1 MLCLLFTTKILFSIN
16 FEKLI
21 SYYLYRIFEMI
32 KKIVIPT
39 DGYGL
44 EDHVIKYL
52 ARAFPFA
59 DFYIISIINT
69 FERGV
74 QLTNLLY
81 KEMKESAERAVEHGK
96 ALLEEE
102 GIHNAK
108 TRVLEGLPQKMI
120 VDYANRRDADLIAL
134 RVYSRKATVSA
145 QRMGSTVR
153 GVLRRSSIPVLTLAE
168 DCERFPI
175 RNILFATCG
184 SRKAETAK
192 NFAILLS
199 SVFKADLEVLHVM
212 DGERDEHADRILEN
226 VEWKASFMNVN
237 VKKSIEKGDVVEKIL
252 EHAKNNDLIIM
263 GTGKKFLLWHF
274 VGHVTRAVCT
284 HSPIPV
290 IVVRS
295 IKKRWM
301 KRISHR

>member
-1 MLCLLFTTKILFSIN
+1 
-16 FEKLI
+16 
-21 SYYLYRIFEMI
+21 MI

-44 EDHVIKYL
+44 EDHVIRYL

-59 DFYIISIINT
+59 DFHIISVINT
-69 FERGV
+69 FQRGV

-81 KEMKESAERAVEHGK
+81 KEMKEGAEKAVEHGR
-96 ALLEEE
+96 AILEEE

-108 TRVLEGLPQKMI
+108 TRISEGLPSKMI

-145 QRMGSTVR
+145 QRMGSTVI
-153 GVLRRSSIPVLTLAE
+153 GVLKRSNIPVLTLAE

-175 RNILFATCG
+175 KHILFATDG
-184 SRKAETAK
+184 TRKAETAK

-199 SVFKADLEVLHVM
+199 SVFKANLEVLHVIEDS
-212 DGERDEHADRILEN
+212 DGKHAERIIEN
-226 VEWKASFMNVN
+226 VEWKSSFMNVD
-237 VKKSIEKGDVVEKIL
+237 VKKSIERGDVVEKIL
-252 EHAKNNDLIIM
+252 EHAEDNDLIIM
-263 GTGKKFLLWHF
+263 GTGRKFLLWHF

-284 HSPIPV
+284 HSPVPV
-290 IVVRS
+290 IIVRS
-295 IKKRWM
+295 IKKRWI
-301 KRISHR
+301 KRISRRY

>member
-1 MLCLLFTTKILFSIN
+1 MNFVFYLQKYFLIN

-21 SYYLYRIFEMI
+21 SYYMHRIFGMI

-44 EDHVIKYL
+44 EDHVIRYL

-59 DFYIISIINT
+59 DFYIISVINT

-81 KEMKESAERAVEHGK
+81 KELKGSAERAVEHGK

-108 TRVLEGLPQKMI
+108 TRILEGLPQKMI

-134 RVYSRKATVSA
+134 MVYSRKATVSA
-145 QRMGSTVR
+145 QRMGSTIR

-175 RNILFATCG
+175 RNILFATG
-184 SRKAETAK
+184 GTRKAETAK

-199 SVFKADLEVLHVM
+199 SVFKANLEVLYVM
-212 DGERDEHADRILEN
+212 ENDRDEHAERILKN
-226 VEWKASFMNVN
+226 VEWKASFMNVD
-237 VKKSIEKGDVVEKIL
+237 VKKSIERGDAVEKIL
-252 EHAKNNDLIIM
+252 EHSKHNDLIVM

-284 HSPIPV
+284 HSPVPV